1 MVQIVVDSH
10 FLSTPFHRTIMP
22 KTTIHALDV
31 RKNVRIVII
40 DNSNEI
46 PISTNLSIREE
57 YLTLTD
63 GNFSRR
69 YVGV

>member
-1 MVQIVVDSH
+1 
-10 FLSTPFHRTIMP
+10 MP

-69 YVGV
+69 YVGRIR